1 MLNGRDNRMIGGV
14 TRRISSPVF
23 VGRRVE
29 LDRLKDAFDRAS
41 DGRPS
46 LVLVAGDAGVGKSRL
61 LAECSAHVEAVG
73 GRTLTGGCLDLGEGS
88 LPYAPF
94 VEALRSLAREL
105 EPEARAAA
113 FGTVPAE
120 LASLVPDLLSVD
132 LPAAVARD
140 MLAGRQA
147 RLFDAII
154 GVLGRLTADRSAVL
168 ALEDLHWADGSTR
181 DLIRF
186 LVRNVRSE
194 RLLILA
200 TYRSDDLHRRH
211 PLMPLLSELERS
223 DRVEHVEL
231 RRFDRD
237 EVAEQLTGILGEPPT
252 TEQLDTLLDRS
263 DGVPFYVEELVASH
277 GLDGSIIPTTL
288 RNVLDLRLASLSDS
302 TMDVVRAAAV
312 IGGRFRHE
320 RLAAVADLD
329 EPAMLDALREAID
342 ARIIASVKD
351 PDGPTYT
358 FRHALLREAAYD
370 DLLPAVRVRLHSRL
384 ADHLGAL
391 LEAGGAGDVSLVA
404 DFAIHADRAH
414 DQVRALDGSVRALLA
429 LAGSAAYAEA
439 FEHGQRALELW
450 ARVPHIEH
458 QAGIDRP
465 ELLLRTGAIAANA
478 GRPERAVAL
487 GQEAIRELEAA
498 DDRDRIVAALAD
510 VARYGWEAGDFA
522 GSSSAAERAYALIAN
537 GGTSSLSVSVL
548 SVLGYVRFFEG
559 RPKESARLLEQAMMA
574 STAIGDERAW
584 AAAAGAL
591 AQTMALLGRPGR
603 AARLADESAAVLTE
617 RSGDVWDYA
626 GERAWPIWMV
636 GRFEDSA
643 RIGREGLQWANRHGL
658 GERQGQYYRMWIVE
672 ALVELGRY
680 EEVEELGRPILTGSS
695 ATPAAMWILQA
706 IARAAVAQ
714 GRFDDARTHLDRLS
728 LIHGP
733 SVNEVW
739 RLEVE
744 IDLARS
750 EGRFEAVRSA
760 VERAIASAPTGEH
773 DGSIW
778 RCLACAVGAAAD
790 RAVGARTRRRA
801 DETAVATGDA
811 RRWLGLLRAIV
822 EAAEAD
828 GGAGPFWLASLATAE
843 AEATRSEGRSDAAL
857 WADAVDRWVALRH
870 PLHEAHARLRQAEA
884 LLGAGGGRSEAEAA
898 LRAAY
903 ATAVAIGAAPLRAE
917 LGVLARRAKIDLEDP
932 APLPIDRDDAPAAAP
947 PVVLTARERDVLRLV
962 AEGHTNREIG
972 DRLFISEKTVSVH
985 VSNAMAKL
993 DALSRYEAAA
1003 AAERL
1008 GLL

>member
-1 MLNGRDNRMIGGV
+1 MIGGV

-23 VGRRVE
+23 VGRRAE

-46 LVLVAGDAGVGKSRL
+46 LVLIAGDAGVGKSRL
-61 LAECSAHVEAVG
+61 LAEFSAHVEAVG
-73 GRTLTGGCLDLGEGS
+73 GRTLSGGCLDLGEGS

-105 EPEARAAA
+105 EPEARANA
-113 FGTVPAE
+113 FGPVPAE
-120 LASLVPDLLSVD
+120 LANLVPDLLSVD
-132 LPAAVARD
+132 LPAERVPGD

-186 LVRNVRSE
+186 IVRNVRSE

-231 RRFDRD
+231 ARFGRE

-252 TEQLDTLLDRS
+252 TERLDTLLDRS
-263 DGVPFYVEELVASH
+263 DGVPFYVEELVA
-277 GLDGSIIPTTL
+277 GDALDRSIIPTTL
-288 RNVLDLRLASLSDS
+288 RNVLDLRLASLSDP
-302 TMDVVRAAAV
+302 TAEVVRAAAV

-329 EPAMLDALREAID
+329 EPALLDALREAID

-351 PDGPTYT
+351 PDGPAYT

-370 DLLPAVRVRLHSRL
+370 DLLPAARVRLHGRL
-384 ADHLGAL
+384 ADHLGKL
-391 LEAGGAGDVSLVA
+391 LEAAGTPDVSLVA
-404 DFAIHADRAH
+404 DFAIHAHQAH
-414 DQVRALDGSVRALLA
+414 DQVRALHGSVRAVLA
-429 LAGSAAYAEA
+429 LSGSAAYAEA
-439 FEHGQRALELW
+439 LEHGERALELW
-450 ARVPHIEH
+450 SRVPDIRHLS
-458 QAGIDRP
+458 GMDRP
-465 ELLLRTGAIAANA
+465 DLLLRTGAIAANA

-498 DDRDRIVAALAD
+498 EDRDRIVAALAD
-510 VARYGWEAGDFA
+510 IARYAWEASDFA
-522 GSSSAAERAYALIAN
+522 AGSAAAERAYELIADIEA
-537 GGTSSLSVSVL
+537 SSLSVSVL
-548 SVLGYVRFFEG
+548 SALGFLRFSEG
-559 RPKESARLLEQAMMA
+559 RPEESARLLGEAMSVA
-574 STAIGDERAW
+574 TAIGDRPGW
-584 AAAAGAL
+584 AAAAGS
-591 AQTMALLGRPGR
+591 MAETLVLLGRPGR
-603 AARLADESAAVLTE
+603 AAHLADEAAAALAERNAETWQVYGSAGGA
-617 RSGDVWDYA
+617 YA
-626 GERAWPIWMV
+626 IWMA

-643 RIGREGLQWANRHGL
+643 RMGREGLEWANRYGL
-658 GERQGQYYRMWIVE
+658 GGRQGQYARMTMVE

-680 EEVEELGRPILTGSS
+680 EEAEELARPLLDGSVMS
-695 ATPAAMWILQA
+695 PAGVWILQSM
-706 IARAAVAQ
+706 ARAAIVQ
-714 GRFDDARTHLDRLS
+714 GRIDDSRRYLDREGLTQG
-728 LIHGP
+728 LI
-733 SVNEVW
+733 VNDVW
-739 RLEVE
+739 RLELE
-744 IDLARS
+744 IELARA
-750 EGRFEAVRSA
+750 EEHFEKVKSA
-760 VERAIASAPTGEH
+760 VERAIAGTPTGEH

-778 RCLACAVGAAAD
+778 QCLAIGVGAAAD
-790 RAVGARTRRRA
+790 EAVRARTRRRA
-801 DETAVATGDA
+801 GETAVAAGDA

-828 GGAGPFWLASLATAE
+828 GGAGPFWWAALATAE
-843 AEATRSEGRSDAAL
+843 AETTRSEGATNAAL
-857 WADAVDRWVALRH
+857 WAEAAHRWGALPH
-870 PLHEAHARLRQAEA
+870 PLHQAEALLRQAEA
-884 LLGAGGGRSEAEAA
+884 ILGAGGERPEAETA

-917 LGVLARRAKIDLEDP
+917 LETLAGRARIDLTVPEVAPINGGDASAV
-932 APLPIDRDDAPAAAP
+932 APL
-947 PVVLTARERDVLRLV
+947 VVLTARERDVLRLV
-962 AEGHTNREIG
+962 ANGHTNREIG

-993 DALSRYEAAA
+993 GALSRYEAAA
-1003 AAERL
+1003 GAERL
-1008 GLL
+1008 GFFA

>member
-1 MLNGRDNRMIGGV
+1 MIGDV

-23 VGRRVE
+23 VGRRAE
-29 LDRLKDAFDRAS
+29 LDRLNEAFGRAS

-61 LAECSAHVEAVG
+61 LAEFSAHVEASG
-73 GRTLTGGCLDLGEGS
+73 GRTLSGGCLDLGEGS

-105 EPEARAAA
+105 SPEARAAA

-120 LASLVPDLLSVD
+120 LANLVPDLQSVD
-132 LPAAVARD
+132 TPAAVPGD
-140 MLAGRQA
+140 MPAGRQA

-154 GVLGRLTADRSAVL
+154 GVLGRLAADQTTVL

-194 RLLILA
+194 RLLLLA

-223 DRVEHVEL
+223 DRVEHVDL

-252 TEQLDTLLDRS
+252 SEQLDALLDRS
-263 DGVPFYVEELVASH
+263 DGVPFYVEELVASAD
-277 GLDGSIIPTTL
+277 LDGSIIPATL
-288 RNVLDLRLASLSDS
+288 RNVLELRLASLSDP
-302 TMDVVRAAAV
+302 TMEVVRAAAV

-329 EPAMLDALREAID
+329 EPALLDALREAID

-351 PDGPTYT
+351 PGGPTYT

-370 DLLPAVRVRLHSRL
+370 DLLPAARVRLHARL
-384 ADHLGAL
+384 ADHLGTL
-391 LEAGGAGDVSLVA
+391 LEADGTPDVSLIA
-404 DFAIHADRAH
+404 DFAIHAHQAH

-429 LAGSAAYAEA
+429 LADSAAYAEA
-439 FEHGQRALELW
+439 LEHGQRALELW
-450 ARVPHIEH
+450 ARAPHIEH

-465 ELLLRTGAIAANA
+465 ELLLRTSAIAANA
-478 GRPERAVAL
+478 GRRERAVAL
-487 GQEAIRELEAA
+487 GQEAVRELEAT

-510 VARYGWEAGDFA
+510 VARYSWEASDFA
-522 GSSSAAERAYALIAN
+522 VGSGAAERAYALIADAKASRL
-537 GGTSSLSVSVL
+537 TASVL
-548 SVLGYVRFFEG
+548 SIFGFLRFSEG
-559 RPKESARLLEQAMMA
+559 RPEEAMRLLEMAMTTA
-574 STAIGDERAW
+574 NAIGDRRLW
-584 AAAAGAL
+584 ASAAGS
-591 AQTMALLGRPGR
+591 MAATYVLLGRPGR
-603 AARLADESAAVLTE
+603 AARIADEAAAALTE
-617 RSGDVWDYA
+617 RSAETWQVYGSAGSAYA
-626 GERAWPIWMV
+626 IWMA

-643 RIGREGLQWANRHGL
+643 RMGREGLEWANRYGL
-658 GERQGQYYRMWIVE
+658 GGRQGQYDRMTMVE

-680 EEVEELGRPILTGSS
+680 EEADELARPFLAEGIN
-695 ATPAAMWILQA
+695 TPAAVWIVQA
-706 IARAAVAQ
+706 IARAAIAQ
-714 GRFDDARTHLDRLS
+714 GRLEEARGYLDREKVIQG
-728 LIHGP
+728 LI
-733 SVNEVW
+733 VNDVW
-739 RLEVE
+739 RLEVR

-750 EGRFEAVRSA
+750 EGRFETVESA
-760 VERAIASAPTGEH
+760 IERAIASSPAGEL

-778 RCLACAVGAAAD
+778 RCLAIGIGAAAD
-790 RAVGARTRRRA
+790 EAVRARTRRHP
-801 DETAVATGDA
+801 GDAAQAAGRA

-828 GGAGPFWLASLATAE
+828 GGAGPFWNATLTTAE
-843 AEATRSEGRSDAAL
+843 AEATRSEGATDVAL
-857 WADAVDRWVALRH
+857 WAEAAHRWGALSH
-870 PLHEAHARLRQAEA
+870 PLHQGHAQLRYAEA
-884 LLGAGGGRSEAEAA
+884 LLAAGGGRADAEAA
-898 LRAAY
+898 LRAAH
-903 ATAVAIGAAPLRAE
+903 ATAVAIGAAPLQLEVEA
-917 LGVLARRAKIDLEDP
+917 LARRARIDLEDR
-932 APLPIDRDDAPAAAP
+932 ARLAIDGGEAPAVAP
-947 PVVLTARERDVLRLV
+947 PVVLTARERDVVRHV
-962 AEGHTNREIG
+962 AQGHTNREIG

-993 DALSRYEAAA
+993 GALSRYEAAA
-1003 AAERL
+1003 SAERL